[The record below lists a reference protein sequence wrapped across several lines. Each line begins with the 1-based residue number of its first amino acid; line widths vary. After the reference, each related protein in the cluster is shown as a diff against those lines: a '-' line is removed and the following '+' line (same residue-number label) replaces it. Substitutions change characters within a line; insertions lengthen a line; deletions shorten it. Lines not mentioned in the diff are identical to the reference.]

1 MVGFAAP
8 ADGPMGWEA
17 FYRVLQIALPT
28 DFLHHSPFSYSGLLI
43 LCLVERDVVQKT
55 LKKF

>member
-1 MVGFAAP
+1 MF
-8 ADGPMGWEA
+8 
-17 FYRVLQIALPT
+17 QIAMPT
-28 DFLHHSPFSYSGLLI
+28 EFLHHNPFSYSGLLI